1 MSASY
6 PIPGNKIRLTESFDA
21 GFLEEP
27 SFKAG
32 SLDADGQ
39 IEQSISTPQQNA
51 YSTNDQKAPAILS
64 IKNFNVQA
72 AGSTILKN
80 INLEI
85 PKGKITVLLGPSGCG
100 KTTLLKCLNRLS
112 DLHPSLKV
120 NGKILIDGED
130 IFHPTQD
137 LTKIRQKMGLL
148 SQRPFPLPM
157 SIYKNIAYGLKIKGI
172 RDKKVIKEKVEKH
185 LKDVGLWEEVK
196 DRLHGP
202 AARLSIGQQQRLCL
216 ARGLAVGPEI
226 ILADEPTSAL
236 DPISSRKIEE
246 EFLRLKEDYTLI
258 VVTHILRQ
266 ARRLADH
273 IVFMYFGE
281 VIEQGTPDEIFN
293 HPKSDI
299 LKQYLQSGH

>member
-1 MSASY
+1 MSNS
-6 PIPGNKIRLTESFDA
+6 S
-21 GFLEEP
+21 
-27 SFKAG
+27 S
-32 SLDADGQ
+32 
-39 IEQSISTPQQNA
+39 SILQ
-51 YSTNDQKAPAILS
+51 
-64 IKNFNVQA
+64 IKNLQVQSGTA
-72 AGSTILKN
+72 SILKN
-80 INLEI
+80 INLDI

-120 NGKILIDGED
+120 TGQVLIDEED
-130 IFHPTQD
+130 IFHPTRD
-137 LTKIRQKMGLL
+137 LTRIRQKMGLL

-172 RDKKVIKEKVEKH
+172 GDKQIIKERVERH
-185 LKDVGLWEEVK
+185 LKDVGLWDEVK

-281 VIEQGTPDEIFN
+281 IIEQGTPDEIFN
-293 HPKSDI
+293 HPKSEI